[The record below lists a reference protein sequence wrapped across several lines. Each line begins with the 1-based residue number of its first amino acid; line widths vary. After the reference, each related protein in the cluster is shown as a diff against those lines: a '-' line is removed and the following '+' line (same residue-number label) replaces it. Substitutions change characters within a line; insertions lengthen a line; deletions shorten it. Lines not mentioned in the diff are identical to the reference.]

1 MDKNAIITRLLEL
14 PGEIKDAEDKVIE
27 AVDILQGQK
36 SKLTEKQDTLLLSG
50 SIDGKNA
57 EIRNAQLRAQTTDE
71 QFSVRQAENALSVE
85 KATLNS
91 LLNEQ
96 GNLRAI
102 AGLLKGAE

>member
-1 MDKNAIITRLLEL
+1 MDRNAIIARLLEL
-14 PGEIKDAEDKVIE
+14 PGEIKDAEDEVIE

-57 EIRNAQLRAQTTDE
+57 ETRNAQLREKTTDE
-71 QFSVRQAENALSVE
+71 QFSIRQAENDLSVA
-85 KATLNS
+85 KAHLNH

-96 GNLRAI
+96 SNLRAI
-102 AGLLKGAE
+102 AGLLKGDE